1 MNIEISK
8 QKSDRQLNTNEY
20 KIYYMEIIMEET
32 DFPTNNCISE
42 KEIRQLRQ
50 VLKKKRY
57 IRSCTFTAPKSS
69 F

>member
-1 MNIEISK
+1 MSK
-8 QKSDRQLNTNEY
+8 QKTDRQLNTNEY

-50 VLKKKRY
+50 VLKLKKRY
-57 IRSCTFTAPKSS
+57 IRGCTFTAPKSS